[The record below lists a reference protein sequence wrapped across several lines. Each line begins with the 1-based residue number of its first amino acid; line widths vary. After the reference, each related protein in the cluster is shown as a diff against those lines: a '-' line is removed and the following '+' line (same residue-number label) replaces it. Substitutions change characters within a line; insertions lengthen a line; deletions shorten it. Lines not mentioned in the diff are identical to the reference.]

1 MAIQKLSDGLNKLRG
16 KAASTRDTLV
26 LGNQMIRDFVYL
38 DSGKTES
45 LYSQLFGGLPR
56 EIHESNDLGGEGR
69 AGIRSPIA
77 AGDLRVHM
85 SNSTTSILTLHHSM
99 FGEVEEEL
107 FHQKVALDLND
118 AFAVDHA
125 DEASLE
131 AALRD
136 MKYVRVEGDC
146 EFRIPKQAKRLTGQ
160 LAGLM
165 PVIRQAAANSNSPV
179 NSAEVMEAVPNLMD
193 MVMPSQSRF
202 AVQPFHYLANFKLYS
217 KLKED
222 CFVDGDSESVDF
234 HYGSWPSVRL
244 TLFGLLSSTPLGDS
258 TRASLFDM
266 LSSQHSDENS
276 LNIAAG
282 LEQALEALEPLQ
294 QKEQTALYPSMTVL
308 PLAIYRTI
316 RRSRE

>member
-146 EFRIPKQAKRLTGQ
+146 EFRIPKQAKRLTW
-160 LAGLM
+160 AT
-165 PVIRQAAANSNSPV
+165 
-179 NSAEVMEAVPNLMD
+179 
-193 MVMPSQSRF
+193 
-202 AVQPFHYLANFKLYS
+202 
-217 KLKED
+217 
-222 CFVDGDSESVDF
+222 
-234 HYGSWPSVRL
+234 SWPYAS
-244 TLFGLLSSTPLGDS
+244 DS
-258 TRASLFDM
+258 TG
-266 LSSQHSDENS
+266 SS
-276 LNIAAG
+276 
-282 LEQALEALEPLQ
+282 
-294 QKEQTALYPSMTVL
+294 
-308 PLAIYRTI
+308 
-316 RRSRE
+316 